1 MAAHNDNE
9 MPFTR
14 ENYRLLVIGLGI
26 VVLGFILMA
35 GGGTGDPNAFDP
47 EAIFSPRRITVA
59 PLVAL
64 AGYLFIFYAILKR
77 PAR

>member
-1 MAAHNDNE
+1 MAAHDDNE

-14 ENYRLLVIGLGI
+14 VNYRLLVIGLAI

-35 GGGTGDPNAFDP
+35 GGGTGDPEAFDAA
-47 EAIFSPRRITVA
+47 AIFSLRRITVA

>member
-1 MAAHNDNE
+1 MAAHPDNE

-14 ENYRLLVIGLGI
+14 VNYRLLVIGLAI
-26 VVLGFILMA
+26 VLLGFILMA
-35 GGGTGDPNAFDP
+35 GGGSGDPNAFDG
-47 EAIFSPRRITVA
+47 EAIFSARRITVA
-59 PLVAL
+59 PVVAL